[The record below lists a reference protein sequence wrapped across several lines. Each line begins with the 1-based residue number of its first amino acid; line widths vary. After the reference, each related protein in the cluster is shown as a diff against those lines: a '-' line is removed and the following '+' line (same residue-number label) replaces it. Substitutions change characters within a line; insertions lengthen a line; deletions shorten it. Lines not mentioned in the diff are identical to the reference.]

1 MFLSSSAVPRLKLS
15 RLLSHKHQ
23 ITGYCRCVDD
33 ILAIYYHKKTKIHKP
48 FIEYTKQE
56 PNIKFATV
64 ENNYINFLDLTIHRK
79 KTKLEFIM

>member
-1 MFLSSSAVPRLKLS
+1 MDGVLRYVLSSSAVPCLKLS

-23 ITGYCRCVDD
+23 ITGY
-33 ILAIYYHKKTKIHKP
+33 LAVYYHKKTKIHKP
-48 FIEYTKQE
+48 FIEYNKQE

-79 KTKLEFIM
+79 KTKLEFTM